1 MNVHQNA
8 PLTPKGR
15 EAMVRSVVKGGL
27 SQAAAAELFNTT
39 PKTVAKW
46 VKRFHAEGVEG
57 LRDRSSRPHSSPS
70 QTPPATCK
78 AVEALRR
85 QRHTGKQIAIEVK
98 VSPATVSRILR
109 RLGLNR
115 IRDLEPAEP
124 ERRYE
129 RERPGEIIHID
140 IKKLGRFARV
150 GHRITGDP
158 SGPNKSRGAG
168 WDYVHVC
175 IDDHSRV
182 AFSEIKPDETADSAV
197 PFLKAAVAYY
207 KSLGVTVTRVM
218 TDNGSCYQ
226 SFAFR
231 DACRDLGIKHIRTK
245 PYTPRTNGKA
255 ERFIQTALREWA
267 YARAYPTSDRRAQEL
282 PIWLH
287 QYNWHRPHG
296 AIDSQTPISRLG
308 LTRDNLLRLHS

>member
-1 MNVHQNA
+1 MNVHKNA

-15 EAMVRSVVKGGL
+15 EAMVRSVVEGGL
-27 SQAAAAELFNTT
+27 SQAGAADLFNTT

-46 VKRFHAEGVEG
+46 VKRFRREGVDG
-57 LRDRSSRPHSSPS
+57 LLDRSSRPHSSPS
-70 QTPPATCK
+70 QTPPTTCA

-85 QRHTGKQIAIEVK
+85 QRHTGKHIATEVQ

-129 RERPGEIIHID
+129 RESPGEIIHID
-140 IKKLGRFARV
+140 IKKLGRFNRV

-158 SGPNKSRGAG
+158 SAPNKSRGAG
-168 WDYVHVC
+168 WDFVHVC

-182 AFSEIKPDETADSAV
+182 AFSEIKPDETANSAV
-197 PFLKAAVAYY
+197 PFLRAAVAYY
-207 KSLGVTVTRVM
+207 KSLGVIVTRVM

-255 ERFIQTALREWA
+255 ERFIQTAIREWA

-296 AIDSQTPISRLG
+296 GIDSQTPISRLG
-308 LTRDNLLRLHS
+308 LTKDNLLRLHI